1 MKLVIPSSHS
11 IAYNFKYYFSFL
23 VRGGKKEADKDKADK
38 KQMMASS
45 KGHNSGLRRLLFL
58 LMIVVTSLVVF
69 YRPSISDIKSSP
81 YFLPSSWQ
89 SASTTIPPEIQT
101 LIPNERAM
109 AIKQLKYAAK
119 LETKFAPNPNWG
131 GRDHG
136 REDYK
141 YHSENELRKLAV
153 CIATDTCRQNQTS
166 VIILGHIFN
175 HFHLYEGYMGGEGIW
190 TASLVETLTKW
201 GYTILHARDDWVYM
215 WYLYNQIPGMVKGII
230 AWRTGQFGT
239 FEDQMK
245 TGRRQH
251 GIPAWQFFVYNYFPD
266 HYTSI
271 VGDAWNMH
279 SEFGYSHEQR
289 RSGSRSKGG
298 SMGDRGQG
306 RGAWGGWTGREAKG
320 REGERRG
327 EKGREGERR
336 GEKGREGEGGEGR
349 ESANFTFIPYVV
361 EPATTPPYIPAVQR
375 PNQVYILAKFV
386 RYFYNGAQPAW
397 EDRGIF
403 LRAKQILEK
412 EFPGFEFVVGCRDDR
427 NGDQQKQNPMELPA
441 GIRNLGQMD
450 KVEFERQLA
459 NSRVMLGIGW
469 PTLSPSPHVA
479 LSLGIPFISPFSVH
493 GWSDLEDPETWAS
506 SQHHT
511 LKTLTEPYVYHVL
524 RGNETQFI
532 DAIRKALSTP
542 IEPFIL
548 PLMTRDHHEK
558 QVNKWLNTDWKAKA
572 AVILENRKNGRE
584 TENGNEIGEFAL

>member
-1 MKLVIPSSHS
+1 MPPTRRLSSS
-11 IAYNFKYYFSFL
+11 
-23 VRGGKKEADKDKADK
+23 
-38 KQMMASS
+38 
-45 KGHNSGLRRLLFL
+45 LRLLLFL
-58 LMIVVTSLVVF
+58 LMITVTGLVIV
-69 YRPSISDIKSSP
+69 YRPTISDIKSSP
-81 YFLPSSWQ
+81 YILPSTWQ
-89 SASTTIPPEIQT
+89 SMPIPIPPGIDE
-101 LIPNERAM
+101 LSPKEKAL
-109 AIKQLKYAAK
+109 AIKQIHYAAK
-119 LETKFAPNPNWG
+119 VETKFRPNPNWG

-141 YHSENELRKLAV
+141 YYSENELRKLAV
-153 CIATDTCRQNQTS
+153 CMATDTCRQNQTS

-175 HFHLYEGYMGGEGIW
+175 HFHIYEGYMGGEGIW
-190 TASLVETLTKW
+190 TASLIETLSKW
-201 GYTILHARDDWVYM
+201 GYTILHARDDWIYM
-215 WYLYNQIPGMVKGII
+215 WYLYNQIPDMVKGII

-239 FEDQMK
+239 FEEQMK
-245 TGRRQH
+245 TGRRAN

-279 SEFGYSHEQR
+279 SEFGYSQHQR
-289 RSGSRSKGG
+289 SELISTHNLP
-298 SMGDRGQG
+298 RGILT
-306 RGAWGGWTGREAKG
+306 RA
-320 REGERRG
+320 
-327 EKGREGERR
+327 
-336 GEKGREGEGGEGR
+336 
-349 ESANFTFIPYVV
+349 SALLADFTFIPYVV
-361 EPATTPPYIPAVQR
+361 EPATIPPYIPASQR

-386 RYFYNGAQPAW
+386 RYFYPGAQPAW

-403 LRAKQILEK
+403 LRAKEILEK

-427 NGDQQKQNPMELPA
+427 NAGQQEEVPMELPP

-479 LSLGIPFISPFSVH
+479 LSLGIPFISPFSMH
-493 GWSDLEDPETWAS
+493 GWSSLDDPETWAS

-572 AVILENRKNGRE
+572 AKILENRKNGKE
-584 TENGNEIGEFAL
+584 TENGNEIGEFTL